1 MYKCKYIILF
11 IVILLGFGCSK
22 SDDGGESTNSSS
34 DNDSGNNCQG
44 LCITI
49 KYKK

>member
-1 MYKCKYIILF
+1 MYKLKYMIL
-11 IVILLGFGCSK
+11 VILVILGLGCSK
-22 SDDGGESTNSSS
+22 SDDGESTNSSS
-34 DNDSGNNCQG
+34 NNDSGNNCQG

>member
-1 MYKCKYIILF
+1 MYKLKYMILVVF
-11 IVILLGFGCSK
+11 VILSLGCSK
-22 SDDGGESTNSSS
+22 SDDSGSTNSSS
-34 DNDSGNNCQG
+34 DNNSSDNCQG

>member
-1 MYKCKYIILF
+1 MILVVF
-11 IVILLGFGCSK
+11 VILSLGCSK
-22 SDDGGESTNSSS
+22 SDDNESTYSSS
-34 DNDSGNNCQG
+34 DNNSSDNCQG

>member
-1 MYKCKYIILF
+1 MILVVF
-11 IVILLGFGCSK
+11 VILSLGCSK
-22 SDDGGESTNSSS
+22 SDDSRSTNSSS
-34 DNDSGNNCQG
+34 DNNSSDNCQG

>member
-1 MYKCKYIILF
+1 MCKLKYLILVIVF
-11 IVILLGFGCSK
+11 ILGLGCSK
-22 SDDGGESTNSSS
+22 SDDGGSTNSSS
-34 DNDSGNNCQG
+34 GNDSSNNCQG